1 MKNINYIINGILAIA
16 VGVLFFLH
24 FQTKTQPEAAGEVV
38 SVGDSVKFARLPIAY
53 INVDSL
59 LTNYNF
65 AKDLNETL
73 LRKQESSRANL
84 NEKGK
89 ILEAEMADFQKKVQN
104 NAFLSRERAENEQ
117 RRLMGK
123 QQELQQL
130 EQRLSNELMVEQQ
143 KMNEQLRDKINVF
156 LKEYNKT
163 KNYHLIISNTMND
176 NVLQAKEAYNI
187 TNDVVKQLNELYNK
201 K

>member
-1 MKNINYIINGILAIA
+1 MKNINYIINGVLAIA
-16 VGVLFFLH
+16 VAVLFFLH
-24 FQTKTQPEAAGEVV
+24 FQKSTQPETAGEVV
-38 SVGDSVKFARLPIAY
+38 AVGDSVKYARLPIAY
-53 INVDSL
+53 VNVDSL
-59 LTNYNF
+59 LINYNF

-73 LRKQESSRANL
+73 LRKQENSRANL

-89 ILEAEMADFQKKVQN
+89 VLEAEMADFQKKVQN
-104 NAFLSRERAENEQ
+104 NAFLSRERAESEQ

-143 KMNEQLRDKINVF
+143 KMNEQLRDTINAF

-176 NVLQAKEAYNI
+176 NVLYAKDAYNI
-187 TNDVVKQLNELYNK
+187 TNDVVKKLNELYTK